1 MGSLVRFTD
10 GRPDTGGY
18 RRYKLHNVI
27 PGDDY
32 AALQEVTRRRIARA
46 EKDSLPDL
54 LVIDGGRGQLNAVQE
69 VLGETGGAGM
79 AVASLA
85 KEEEQVFL
93 PGRLKPLD
101 LPRNNAGLHLLQ
113 QARDEAHRFAHA
125 YQEKLR
131 REKAG
136 ATVLAEVPGIGKKR
150 QRALL
155 KQFGSVT
162 RLRSASLEELAAVPG
177 MNRKAAAALY
187 DFLHGSGS

>member
-1 MGSLVRFTD
+1 
-10 GRPDTGGY
+10 
-18 RRYKLHNVI
+18 
-27 PGDDY
+27 
-32 AALQEVTRRRIARA
+32 
-46 EKDSLPDL
+46 
-54 LVIDGGRGQLNAVQE
+54 LNAVQE

-187 DFLHGSGS
+187 DFLHGSGASTGS